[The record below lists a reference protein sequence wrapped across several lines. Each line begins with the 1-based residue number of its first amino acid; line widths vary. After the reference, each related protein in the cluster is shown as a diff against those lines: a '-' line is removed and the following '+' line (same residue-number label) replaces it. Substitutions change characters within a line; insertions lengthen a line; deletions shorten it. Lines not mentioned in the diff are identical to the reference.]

1 MPKFSQIVE
10 LFKTLKK
17 SHKKG
22 GFLIGLFAE
31 GILNWKNF
39 KKWQNN
45 PYILKNTFVLP
56 KFTRDLMSFKIIVKA
71 NI

>member
-39 KKWQNN
+39 KKW
-45 PYILKNTFVLP
+45 
-56 KFTRDLMSFKIIVKA
+56 
-71 NI
+71 